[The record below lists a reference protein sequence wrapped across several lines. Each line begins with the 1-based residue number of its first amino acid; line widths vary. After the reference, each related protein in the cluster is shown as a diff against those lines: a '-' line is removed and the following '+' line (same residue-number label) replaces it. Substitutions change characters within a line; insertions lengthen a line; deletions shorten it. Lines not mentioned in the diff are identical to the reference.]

1 MIGWLGDGGVYDAM
15 FAVVMTV
22 SALGFFC
29 DRLYLMLMHRVLA
42 MARMTDDA
50 RRAPAGVGRRSTAC
64 AGSAAGSRA
73 ALPLILILAAWEG
86 VRPQRRVSARFCC
99 RRFRSCWSA
108 CGTTRRRAIWRS
120 IWRRRSTASAV
131 GFAISAVLGVVLGI
145 LIARSRATRW
155 FFDPIISVAFPMPKI
170 AFLPVFML
178 WFGLYDASKIT
189 MIVFSAI
196 FPVVT
201 ATVTSTSG
209 VEKEL
214 LWSARSLGASER
226 RLLWEII
233 LPAALPQILTGLQ
246 VALPVSMIVAVVTE
260 ILMGGAGIGGAMIQA
275 SRFADLPGVF
285 AGIIEIALAGYCFV
299 KGISWS
305 PPPFACGTRKR
316 ASRARFESVQALGG
330 RQEGQARDQHDAQ
343 SNGQA
348 QRLRLDLLTD

>member
-1 MIGWLGDGGVYDAM
+1 MSDD
-15 FAVVMTV
+15 TV
-22 SALGFFC
+22 AP
-29 DRLYLMLMHRVLA
+29 
-42 MARMTDDA
+42 
-50 RRAPAGVGRRSTAC
+50 PAGFGAAIEALRGLGRGIKGGLT
-64 AGSAAGSRA
+64 
-73 ALPLILILAAWEG
+73 LILLLAAWEG
-86 VRPQRRVSARFCC
+86 FARSGAVSAFLLPPLSVVMERVWDDAM
-99 RRFRSCWSA
+99 S
-108 CGTTRRRAIWRS
+108 GDLAINLAQTLYRM
-120 IWRRRSTASAV
+120 AV

-209 VEKEL
+209 VDKEL

-275 SRFADLPGVF
+275 SRFADSPGVF
-285 AGIIEIALAGYCFV
+285 AGIIEIAVAGYCFV
-299 KGISWS
+299 KGISW
-305 PPPFACGTRKR
+305 ARR
-316 ASRARFESVQALGG
+316 RLLVWHQEASEPSTV
-330 RQEGQARDQHDAQ
+330 
-343 SNGQA
+343 
-348 QRLRLDLLTD
+348 